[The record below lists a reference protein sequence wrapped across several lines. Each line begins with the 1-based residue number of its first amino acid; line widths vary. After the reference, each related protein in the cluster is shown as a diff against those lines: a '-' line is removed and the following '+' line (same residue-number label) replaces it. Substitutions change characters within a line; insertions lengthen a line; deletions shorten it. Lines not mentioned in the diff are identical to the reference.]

1 MWSRQHLEHDDH
13 PVSLDQWRHYSQNR
27 ASIVEHPYLIH
38 EAELMRRIGSNKRT
52 ARAHI
57 ETLSGKV
64 CTMKDMHN
72 LYARLQKRE
81 DGIKTNSALVDEN
94 PAVRVESVLQQFVD
108 AHVENHVSIL
118 SADDG
123 SNEAMCLS
131 SKAMKEHFQVFPEL
145 CLLDVTI
152 GPQHLETGYEM
163 QGFLSMDALGN
174 SKPVFLALSSN
185 TSKSLFRRICRDFK
199 RTHPKWK
206 AIKILVMDKLHPDVV
221 DVLHHEFPD
230 AQVLLCQFH
239 AIKFLT
245 SLVAQPEFHVPSL
258 ALQDQVRELMKQM
271 VFTHTH
277 ETYNESKA
285 LLLQHL
291 GNRADHPLLLHID
304 QHWEPYRNL
313 WASYWRGIV
322 LEFSAFF
329 NKGMECFW
337 NPLKN
342 AFERTGSGGLNRNA
356 TGSSGVSAVAVAAA
370 SASATAAAAAAN
382 ATSGGTT
389 SDSGNSSMTTDS
401 YSNNVGV
408 RAVGVGLGVG
418 VGVGSGMCA
427 ELTAMSGVGVNG
439 GGVDTTG
446 APIGSS
452 GPAGVQRE
460 SITKCISEVLT
471 MIKFVEEEWTS
482 KMMILEMTKPLTE
495 FSSDP
500 LLHYMV
506 NCLSSFA
513 VGLISSQI
521 MALNADSGDHHNGM
535 IAVVKGPP
543 PSSASAS
550 TPAGVSSPGATP
562 MAATLSVA
570 TMALSGSVTGV
581 AVNSGAVGLLASAN
595 SSVHHDHNIAG
606 IMDGVPGERD
616 EPPPTASMAMTMAMA
631 PAPVTGAAPSISALS
646 LTATVGAGLAANE
659 PETVIW
665 VDRSTRKSHVM
676 QRDCSACDCEFYE
689 LYQLP
694 CQHLIWYELSVLKS
708 KQVSMSAVGAR
719 WFLRTFQYPKI
730 VSQRESN
737 EVRPSE
743 CGGRLFGSVWY
754 TILDLWLLLLLFT
767 HPTSVAPSSCG
778 LCVCGV
784 WVQIEYHIL

>member
-1 MWSRQHLEHDDH
+1 MDVGGKVQDVVPFEGRFPSWEAFDVARKAHGEKTHTLYVCRNTVKVAVANKRRKLQVPESWVYDRKVFVCTHGYRRISRSSGSRPRQKVRYTSCKARFTASIVCEFVNSTEVLCIKVTAQHLEHDDH

-38 EAELMRRIGSNKRT
+38 EAELMRRVGSNKRT

-72 LYARLQKRE
+72 LYARLKKRE

-152 GPQHLETGYEM
+152 CPQHMDGYQM

-174 SKPVFLALSSN
+174 AKP
-185 TSKSLFRRICRDFK
+185 
-199 RTHPKWK
+199 
-206 AIKILVMDKLHPDVV
+206 
-221 DVLHHEFPD
+221 
-230 AQVLLCQFH
+230 
-239 AIKFLT
+239 
-245 SLVAQPEFHVPSL
+245 PEFDVPSL
-258 ALQDQVRELMKQM
+258 ALQEQVRELMKQM

-342 AFERTGSGGLNRNA
+342 AFDRTGGGGLNRNA
-356 TGSSGVSAVAVAAA
+356 TGSSGISAVADAA
-370 SASATAAAAAAN
+370 ATAAAAAACASSGGDN
-382 ATSGGTT
+382 GGSNSASPRDRYSNGADPKGVGAGAGVEMCTGATATSGI
-389 SDSGNSSMTTDS
+389 SGL
-401 YSNNVGV
+401 G
-408 RAVGVGLGVG
+408 AGVGD
-418 VGVGSGMCA
+418 S
-427 ELTAMSGVGVNG
+427 G
-439 GGVDTTG
+439 GGVGTTG
-446 APIGSS
+446 APVGSS
-452 GPAGVQRE
+452 GGASVQRE

-535 IAVVKGPP
+535 ITLMKGPP
-543 PSSASAS
+543 SSLASVS
-550 TPAGVSSPGATP
+550 TSSGVSSPATGATP
-562 MAATLSVA
+562 MEAELSLSSSSVAAMALDGSVTSVA
-570 TMALSGSVTGV
+570 T
-581 AVNSGAVGLLASAN
+581 NPGAVGLIASAN
-595 SSVHHDHNIAG
+595 GSVHHGHDIVDV
-606 IMDGVPGERD
+606 IDSTPRERC
-616 EPPPTASMAMTMAMA
+616 EPPTATMELAMTMAMA
-631 PAPVTGAAPSISALS
+631 PPPAPGAGAGAATQLSAAS
-646 LTATVGAGLAANE
+646 LAAAGADPAAYE
-659 PETVIW
+659 PATVIW
-665 VDRSTRKSHVM
+665 IDRSTRKTHVM

-737 EVRPSE
+737 E
-743 CGGRLFGSVWY
+743 
-754 TILDLWLLLLLFT
+754 
-767 HPTSVAPSSCG
+767 
-778 LCVCGV
+778 
-784 WVQIEYHIL
+784 IEYHIL